1 MLTLKNIIALRMDRH
16 FLNHKANVE
25 EYIKLYR
32 DTQPGQNVYWN
43 GFGDPPSITYRANF
57 DDIEFNRQRQ
67 SSRELLKG
75 RFQGGNLG
83 WIVDEDLELF
93 ACMCNKTLDKPT
105 KVQQVLL
112 DLIYHE
118 GPLNIQQMKEITG
131 MLVKEITPVLHR
143 LQEAFLIYEDQYN
156 GEWDRGWYIFSE
168 KFPNVNLQKY
178 TRIDALKIILQ
189 RFSYRQVLFDE
200 NMVKSFYKLPSKDI
214 KLAINDLLNE
224 NILVAFE
231 NGYLLKTDFDVLQ
244 VNDYTCS
251 PSVFVLHRNDFLVKS
266 NEDWLKKIYKRD
278 GSDILQYIMVDG
290 EIIGAA
296 LGQFKYGSNIIG
308 DVIIDLPESEK
319 QKRKKE
325 IMEEVYKVNNHE

>member
-1 MLTLKNIIALRMDRH
+1 MITLKNIIALRMDRQ
-16 FLNHKANVE
+16 FLNHQANVE

-67 SSRELLKG
+67 NSRELLKG

-83 WIVDEDLELF
+83 WIVEQDMELF
-93 ACMCNKTLDKPT
+93 ACMCIKTLDKPT
-105 KVQQVLL
+105 RTQQTLFE
-112 DLIYHE
+112 LINRE
-118 GPLNIQQMKEITG
+118 GPLNIQQMKEVTG

-156 GEWDRGWYIFSE
+156 GEWDRCWYKFSD

-189 RFSYRQVLFDE
+189 RFSYRHVLFDE
-200 NMVKSFYKLPSKDI
+200 NMVKAFYKLPNKDI
-214 KLAINDLLNE
+214 KSAINELVKED
-224 NILVAFE
+224 ILVIFE
-231 NGYLLKTDFDVLQ
+231 DGYLLKTDYNLLQ
-244 VNDYTCS
+244 DNEYTSS

-278 GSDILQYIMVDG
+278 GSDILQYIMVAG
-290 EIIGAA
+290 KFVGAV
-296 LGQFKYGSNIIG
+296 LGQFKYGPNIIE
-308 DVIIDLPESEK
+308 DVIIDLTDSEK
-319 QKRKKE
+319 EKRKEE
-325 IMEEVYKVNNHE
+325 IMEAVYKVNNHV